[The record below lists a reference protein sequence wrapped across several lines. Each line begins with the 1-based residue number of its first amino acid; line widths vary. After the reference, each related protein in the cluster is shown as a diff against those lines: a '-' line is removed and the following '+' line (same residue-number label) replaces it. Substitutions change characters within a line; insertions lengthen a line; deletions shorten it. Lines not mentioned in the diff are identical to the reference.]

1 MQEGF
6 VDTYDVIVIGGG
18 PGGYVA
24 AIRAAQLG
32 LKAAV
37 VEREHLGGVC
47 LNWGCIPSKALL
59 RNAEI
64 AELLQRGKDFGFSFD
79 NLKLDYEVAYKRS
92 RQVSGRLVKGV
103 QSLMKKNKIDV
114 YQGTAKLRSA
124 TQVDVT
130 TAPDAPAV
138 NGQKFDGTLTAK
150 NMIIATGA
158 RARSIP
164 GGEIDGEKIITYRK
178 ALELQQPPKS
188 IAIIGAGPIGMELGY
203 VFRAY
208 GSDVTIVEMLPRVVP
223 LEDEE
228 VSAEVAKA
236 YTKLGFKLLTDAK
249 VESIVKTAEG
259 VEVKV
264 GGPAPAAVNAEMVM
278 VAIGFAPN
286 SENIGLETAGVKT
299 ERGAIVVDVHMRT
312 SIPNIYAIGD
322 VTAKLMLA
330 HVGSAQG
337 IVAAETIASVETVEL
352 DYPFMPRCTYCQ
364 PQVAS
369 MGLTEKQAR
378 EQGYE
383 IKVGKFPFIANGKA
397 LGLGDYGGF
406 VKVVADAKY
415 GEVLGVHMVGPEVTE
430 LLPEWVLARN
440 QELTPHEIARSVHA
454 HPTLSEVM
462 MEAAE
467 VVTGQAIHI

>member
-1 MQEGF
+1 
-6 VDTYDVIVIGGG
+6 
-18 PGGYVA
+18 
-24 AIRAAQLG
+24 
-32 LKAAV
+32 
-37 VEREHLGGVC
+37 
-47 LNWGCIPSKALL
+47 
-59 RNAEI
+59 
-64 AELLQRGKDFGFSFD
+64 
-79 NLKLDYEVAYKRS
+79 
-92 RQVSGRLVKGV
+92 
-103 QSLMKKNKIDV
+103 
-114 YQGTAKLRSA
+114 
-124 TQVDVT
+124 
-130 TAPDAPAV
+130 
-138 NGQKFDGTLTAK
+138 
-150 NMIIATGA
+150 
-158 RARSIP
+158 
-164 GGEIDGEKIITYRK
+164 
-178 ALELQQPPKS
+178 
-188 IAIIGAGPIGMELGY
+188 MELGY

-208 GSDVTIVEMLPRVVP
+208 GSQVTLVEMLPRVVP

-228 VSAEVAKA
+228 VSAEVARA

-249 VESIVKTAEG
+249 VESVTKTADG
-259 VEVKV
+259 VKVKV
-264 GGPAPAAVNAEMVM
+264 GGPAPAAVEAEMVM

-286 SENIGLETAGVKT
+286 SENIGLEAVGVKT
-299 ERGAIVVDVHMRT
+299 ERGAIVIDAHMRT
-312 SIPNIYAIGD
+312 NVPNIYAIGD

-337 IVAAETIASVETVEL
+337 IVAAETIAGVETVEL

-383 IKVGKFPFIANGKA
+383 VKVGKFPFIANGKA

-467 VVTGQAIHI
+467 AVSGQAIHI

>member
-1 MQEGF
+1 M
-6 VDTYDVIVIGGG
+6 DNYDVIVIGGG

-32 LKAAV
+32 LRTAV

-47 LNWGCIPSKALL
+47 LSWGCIPSKALL

-92 RQVSGRLVKGV
+92 RRVSDGRVKGV
-103 QSLMKKNKIDV
+103 QFLMKKNKIDV
-114 YQGTAKLRSA
+114 YQGTARLRSA
-124 TQVDVT
+124 TEVDVT
-130 TAPDAPAV
+130 SVPEAPGV
-138 NGQKFDGTLTAK
+138 NGSKFDGTLNGK

-164 GGEIDGEKIITYRK
+164 GVVIDGEKIITYRK
-178 ALELQQPPKS
+178 ALDLKQVPQS

-208 GSDVTIVEMLPRVVP
+208 GSQVTIIEMLPRVLP

-228 VSAEVAKA
+228 VSPEVARA
-236 YTKLGFKLLTDAK
+236 FTRLGANLLTDAK
-249 VESIVKTAEG
+249 VESLAKTATG
-259 VEVKV
+259 VEVKAK
-264 GGPAPAAVNAEMVM
+264 GQTVNADMAL

-286 SENIGLETAGVKT
+286 SENIGLEAAGVKT
-299 ERGAIVVDVHMRT
+299 ERGAIVIDSTMRT
-312 SIPNIYAIGD
+312 NIPNIYAIGD

-330 HVGSAQG
+330 HVGSAMG
-337 IVAAETIASVETVEL
+337 IVAAETIAGAHTVEL
-352 DYPFMPRCTYCQ
+352 DYSFMPRCTYCH

-378 EQGYE
+378 EQGDDV
-383 IKVGKFPFIANGKA
+383 KTGKFPFLANGKA
-397 LGLGDYGGF
+397 QGLGDYAGF

-415 GEVLGVHMVGPEVTE
+415 GEILGVHMVGPEVTE

-454 HPTLSEVM
+454 HPTLSEVL

-467 VVTGQAIHI
+467 AVTGQAIHI

>member
-1 MQEGF
+1 MSE
-6 VDTYDVIVIGGG
+6 TIYDVLVVGGG

-32 LKAAV
+32 LKTAV

-92 RQVSGRLVKGV
+92 RQVSDRLVKGV
-103 QSLMKKNKIDV
+103 QFLMKKNKIDV
-114 YQGTAKLRSA
+114 FQGTAKLRSA
-124 TQVDVT
+124 TQVDVSA
-130 TAPDAPAV
+130 APDAPAV
-138 NGQKFDGTLTAK
+138 NGQKFDGTLNAK
-150 NMIIATGA
+150 NIIIATGA

-164 GGEIDGEKIITYRK
+164 GVEIDGEKVITYRK
-178 ALELQQPPKS
+178 ALELRQAPQS

-208 GSDVTIVEMLPRVVP
+208 GGEVTVIEMLPRVVP

-236 YTKLGFKLLTDAK
+236 YTKLGFKLLTDAR
-249 VESIVKTAEG
+249 VESLTKTAHG
-259 VEVKV
+259 VEVKA
-264 GGPAPAAVNAEMVM
+264 GGQTVKADMAL
-278 VAIGFAPN
+278 VATGFAPN
-286 SENIGLETAGVKT
+286 SENLGLETVGVKI
-299 ERGAIVVDVHMRT
+299 ERGAIVIDEHMRT
-312 SIPNIYAIGD
+312 NIPNIYAIGD

-337 IVAAETIASVETVEL
+337 IVAAETVAGVETVEL
-352 DYPFMPRCTYCQ
+352 EYIYMPRCTYSH

-369 MGLTEKQAR
+369 MGLTETQAR
-378 EQGYE
+378 EQGNE
-383 IKVGKFPFIANGKA
+383 IKIGRFPFQANGKA

-454 HPTLSEVM
+454 HPTLTEAM
-462 MEAAE
+462 MEAAHAA
-467 VVTGQAIHI
+467 TGQAIHI

>member
-1 MQEGF
+1 MSET
-6 VDTYDVIVIGGG
+6 TYDVIVIGGG

-32 LKAAV
+32 LKTAI
-37 VEREHLGGVC
+37 VEREHMGGIC

-79 NLKLDYEVAYKRS
+79 NLKLDYEVAHKRS

-130 TAPDAPAV
+130 AAPDAPAV

-150 NMIIATGA
+150 NIIIATGA

-164 GGEIDGEKIITYRK
+164 GVEIDGEKIITFRK

-454 HPTLSEVM
+454 HPTLSEVL

-467 VVTGQAIHI
+467 AVTGQAIHI

>member
-1 MQEGF
+1 MSET
-6 VDTYDVIVIGGG
+6 TYDVLVIGGG

-24 AIRAAQLG
+24 AIRATQLG
-32 LKAAV
+32 LKTAL

-79 NLKLDYEVAYKRS
+79 NLKLDYEAAYKRS
-92 RQVSGRLVKGV
+92 RRVSDGRVKGV
-103 QSLMKKNKIDV
+103 QFLMKKNKIDV
-114 YQGTAKLRSA
+114 YQGMAKLRSA

-130 TAPDAPAV
+130 AIPDAPAV

-150 NMIIATGA
+150 NIIIATGA

-164 GGEIDGEKIITYRK
+164 GVEIDGEKVITYRK
-178 ALELQQPPKS
+178 ALDLRQAPKS
-188 IAIIGAGPIGMELGY
+188 LAVIGAGPIGMELGY

-208 GSDVTIVEMLPRVVP
+208 GSEVTIIEMLPNVVP

-236 YTKLGFKLLTDAK
+236 FTKLGFKLMTNARVELLT
-249 VESIVKTAEG
+249 KTADG
-259 VEVKV
+259 IEVKA
-264 GGPAPAAVNAEMVM
+264 GGQTVKADMAL

-286 SENIGLETAGVKT
+286 SENIGLEAAGVKT
-299 ERGAIVVDVHMRT
+299 ERGAIVVDEHMRT
-312 SIPNIYAIGD
+312 NVPNIYAIGD

-330 HVGSAQG
+330 HVGSAMG
-337 IVAAETIASVETVEL
+337 IVAAETIAGAETVEL

-383 IKVGKFPFIANGKA
+383 IKIGKFPFLANGKA
-397 LGLGDYGGF
+397 QGLGDYAGF

-430 LLPEWVLARN
+430 LLPEWVLAHN

-454 HPTLSEVM
+454 HPTLSEVL

-467 VVTGQAIHI
+467 AASGQAIHI

>member
-1 MQEGF
+1 
-6 VDTYDVIVIGGG
+6 VDNYDVIVIGGG

-32 LKAAV
+32 LRTAV

-47 LNWGCIPSKALL
+47 LSWGCIPSKALL

-92 RQVSGRLVKGV
+92 RRVSDGRVKGV
-103 QSLMKKNKIDV
+103 QFLMKKNKIDV
-114 YQGTAKLRSA
+114 YQGTARLSSA

-130 TAPDAPAV
+130 SVPEAPGV
-138 NGQKFDGTLTAK
+138 NGNKFDGTLNGK
-150 NMIIATGA
+150 NIIIATGA

-164 GGEIDGEKIITYRK
+164 GVVIDGEKIITYRK
-178 ALELQQPPKS
+178 ALDLKQVPQS

-203 VFRAY
+203 VFSAY
-208 GSDVTIVEMLPRVVP
+208 GSQVTIIEMLPRVLP

-228 VSAEVAKA
+228 VSPEVARA
-236 YTKLGFKLLTDAK
+236 FTRLGANLLTDAK
-249 VESIVKTAEG
+249 VESLTQTATG
-259 VEVKV
+259 IEVKAKGQTV
-264 GGPAPAAVNAEMVM
+264 QADMAL

-286 SENIGLETAGVKT
+286 SENIGLEAAGVKT
-299 ERGAIVVDVHMRT
+299 ERGAIVIDANMRT
-312 SIPNIYAIGD
+312 NVPNIYAIGD

-330 HVGSAQG
+330 HVGSAMG
-337 IVAAETIASVETVEL
+337 IVAAETIAGAQTVEL
-352 DYPFMPRCTYCQ
+352 DYPYMPRCTYCH

-383 IKVGKFPFIANGKA
+383 VKAGKFPFLANGKA
-397 LGLGDYGGF
+397 QGLGDYAGF

-415 GEVLGVHMVGPEVTE
+415 GEILGVHMVGPEVTE

-454 HPTLSEVM
+454 HPTLSEVL

-467 VVTGQAIHI
+467 AVTGQSIHI

>member
-1 MQEGF
+1 

-130 TAPDAPAV
+130 AVPDAPAV
-138 NGQKFDGTLTAK
+138 NSQKFDGTLTAK
-150 NMIIATGA
+150 NIIIATGA

-164 GGEIDGEKIITYRK
+164 GVEIDGEKIITFRK

-467 VVTGQAIHI
+467 AVTGQAIHI

>member
-1 MQEGF
+1 M
-6 VDTYDVIVIGGG
+6 DNYDVIVIGGG

-32 LKAAV
+32 LQTAV

-47 LNWGCIPSKALL
+47 LSWGCIPSKALL

-92 RQVSGRLVKGV
+92 RRVSDGRVKGV
-103 QSLMKKNKIDV
+103 QFLMKKNKIDV

-130 TAPDAPAV
+130 SVPEAPGV
-138 NGQKFDGTLTAK
+138 NGNKFDGTLSGK
-150 NMIIATGA
+150 NIIIATGA

-164 GGEIDGEKIITYRK
+164 GVEIDGEKIITYRK
-178 ALELQQPPKS
+178 ALELKQVPPS

-203 VFRAY
+203 VFSAY
-208 GSDVTIVEMLPRVVP
+208 GSQVTIVEMLPRVLP

-228 VSAEVAKA
+228 VSPEVARA
-236 YTKLGFKLLTDAK
+236 FTRLGVSLLTDAK
-249 VESIVKTAEG
+249 VESLTKTATG
-259 VEVKV
+259 IQVKAK
-264 GGPAPAAVNAEMVM
+264 GQTINADLAL

-286 SENIGLETAGVKT
+286 SENIGLEAAGVKT
-299 ERGAIVVDVHMRT
+299 ERGAIVIDSTMRT
-312 SIPNIYAIGD
+312 NVPNIYAIGD

-330 HVGSAQG
+330 HVGSAMG
-337 IVAAETIASVETVEL
+337 IVAAETIAGAQTVVLE
-352 DYPFMPRCTYCQ
+352 YPFMPRCTYCH

-383 IKVGKFPFIANGKA
+383 VKAGKFPFLANGKA
-397 LGLGDYGGF
+397 QGLGDYAGF

-415 GEVLGVHMVGPEVTE
+415 GEILGVHMVGPEVTE

-467 VVTGQAIHI
+467 AVTGQAIHI